1 MKVGII
7 SDTHDRQGVV
17 VKAAEIFGEEKVDY
31 ILHAG
36 DIVSPETAERLAAA
50 AGTKFIAVFGNCDR
64 EKDLLVS
71 CVRDFGGEIGGRVF
85 RGQIG
90 ERRIFMTHK
99 PSALGEVSQSDNFDL
114 VVYGHTHKQLVR
126 RVGETLVVNPG
137 ISAVV
142 VVELEDM
149 GVKEIPL
156 R

>member
-7 SDTHDRQGVV
+7 TDTHDRQGVV

-50 AGTKFIAVFGNCDR
+50 GAKFIAVFGNCDR
-64 EKDLLVS
+64 DKDLLVK
-71 CVRDFGGEIGGRVF
+71 CVTDLGGEIAGRVF
-85 RGQIG
+85 RGRIG
-90 ERRIFMTHK
+90 DRRIFMTHK
-99 PSALGEVSQSDNFDL
+99 PGALGEVSRSDNFDL

-137 ISAVV
+137 IWAVV
-142 VVELEDM
+142 VVELDDM
-149 GVKEIPL
+149 GVKEIRL